1 MIAWKQSLPEYE
13 WLIHQVWYLEVPEG
27 EVIDPKPHLIPNPRA
42 HLLFTPPE
50 QGYSYD
56 TGDTKLAG
64 KGCHLLTANEHLL
77 LLEDM
82 APIKRIGITF
92 RPGGLHAIESL
103 FSDASQV
110 AAINQCEWFDWLNT
124 AFDERFQ
131 QGLWQLELELQDSPQ
146 CLLGYI
152 KRHLDALD
160 IEPCRTKPFLVSQK
174 AVSVMDAQALL
185 SPELAMDIDEIA
197 KQCAC
202 SRRTLER
209 SFKQVVG
216 LSVKHY
222 QQMARLEQMIL
233 TLYKQQEAI
242 DWASFSQQFGF
253 SDQSHLIRTLKQ
265 QLRKTP
271 SKYLKK
277 RDLTIDIYGD
287 FEL

>member
-50 QGYSYD
+50 QSYSYD

-77 LLEDM
+77 LLEDT

-92 RPGGLHAIESL
+92 RPEGLYAIESL

-110 AAINQCEWFDWLNT
+110 SAINQCEWFEWLNT

-131 QGLWQLELELQDSPQ
+131 QGLWLLELQDSPQ
-146 CLLGYI
+146 CLLNYI
-152 KRHLDALD
+152 KQHLDSLD
-160 IEPCRTKPFLVSQK
+160 IEPCCTKPFLASQK
-174 AVSVMDAQALL
+174 AVSVMDAQALR

-216 LSVKHY
+216 LSVKQY

-271 SKYLKK
+271 SRYLKK

-287 FEL
+287 FES

>member
-92 RPGGLHAIESL
+92 RPEGLYAIESL

-131 QGLWQLELELQDSPQ
+131 QGLWQLELGLQDSPQ
-146 CLLGYI
+146 CLLDYI

-216 LSVKHY
+216 LSVKQY

-287 FEL
+287 FES

>member
-77 LLEDM
+77 LLEDT

-92 RPGGLHAIESL
+92 RPEGSYAIESR
-103 FSDASQV
+103 FTEASQV

-131 QGLWQLELELQDSPQ
+131 QGLWQLELQDSPQ
-146 CLLGYI
+146 CLLDYI

-160 IEPCRTKPFLVSQK
+160 IAPCRTKPFLASQK
-174 AVSVMDAQALL
+174 AVSVMDAQALR

-209 SFKQVVG
+209 GFKQVVG
-216 LSVKHY
+216 LSVKQY
-222 QQMARLEQMIL
+222 QQMVRLEQMIL

-287 FEL
+287 FES

>member
-42 HLLFTPPE
+42 HLLFTPSE

-56 TGDTKLAG
+56 TGGTKLAG

-77 LLEDM
+77 LLEDT

-92 RPGGLHAIESL
+92 RPEGLYAIESR

-110 AAINQCEWFDWLNT
+110 AAINQCEWFDWLNA
-124 AFDERFQ
+124 AFDVRFQ
-131 QGLWQLELELQDSPQ
+131 KGLWQLELQDSPQ
-146 CLLGYI
+146 CLLNYI
-152 KRHLDALD
+152 KQHLDALD
-160 IEPCRTKPFLVSQK
+160 IAPCRSKPFLASQK
-174 AVSVMDAQALL
+174 AVSVMDAQALR

-216 LSVKHY
+216 LSVKQY
-222 QQMARLEQMIL
+222 QQMVRLEQMIL

-287 FEL
+287 FES

>member
-13 WLIHQVWYLEVPEG
+13 WLIHQIWYLEVPEG

-42 HLLFTPPE
+42 HLLFTPSE

-56 TGDTKLAG
+56 TGDTTLAG

-77 LLEDM
+77 LLEDT

-92 RPGGLHAIESL
+92 RPEGLYAIESR
-103 FSDASQV
+103 FSDAPQV

-124 AFDERFQ
+124 AFDVRFQ
-131 QGLWQLELELQDSPQ
+131 QGLWQLELQDSPQ
-146 CLLGYI
+146 CLLNYI
-152 KRHLDALD
+152 KQHLDALD
-160 IEPCRTKPFLVSQK
+160 IAPCRTKPFLASQK
-174 AVSVMDAQALL
+174 AVSVMDAQALRSL
-185 SPELAMDIDEIA
+185 ELAMDIDEVA

-216 LSVKHY
+216 LSVKQY

-287 FEL
+287 FES

>member
-77 LLEDM
+77 LLEDT
-82 APIKRIGITF
+82 ASIKRIGITF
-92 RPGGLHAIESL
+92 RPEGLYAIESR
-103 FSDASQV
+103 FRDAPQAS
-110 AAINQCEWFDWLNT
+110 AINQCEWFDWLSA

-131 QGLWQLELELQDSPQ
+131 QGLWQLELDLQDSPQ
-146 CLLGYI
+146 CLLDYI

-160 IEPCRTKPFLVSQK
+160 IEPCRTKPFLASQK
-174 AVSVMDAQALL
+174 AVSVMDAQALR

-216 LSVKHY
+216 LSVKQY

-287 FEL
+287 FES

>member
-1 MIAWKQSLPEYE
+1 MIAWKHTLPEYE

-42 HLLFTPPE
+42 HLLFTPSE
-50 QGYSYD
+50 QDYSYD

-77 LLEDM
+77 LLEDT

-92 RPGGLHAIESL
+92 RPEGLYAIESR

-110 AAINQCEWFDWLNT
+110 AAINQCEWFDWLNA

-131 QGLWQLELELQDSPQ
+131 QGLWLLELQDSPQ
-146 CLLGYI
+146 CLLNYI
-152 KRHLDALD
+152 KQHLDSLD
-160 IEPCRTKPFLVSQK
+160 IEPCCTKPFLASQK
-174 AVSVMDAQALL
+174 AVSVMDAQALR

-216 LSVKHY
+216 LSVKQY

-271 SKYLKK
+271 SRYLKK

-287 FEL
+287 FES

>member
-13 WLIHQVWYLEVPEG
+13 WLIHQIWYLEVPEG

-42 HLLFTPPE
+42 HLLFTPSE
-50 QGYSYD
+50 QSYSYD

-77 LLEDM
+77 LLEDT

-92 RPGGLHAIESL
+92 RPEGLYAIESL

-110 AAINQCEWFDWLNT
+110 SAINQGEWFDWLNA

-131 QGLWQLELELQDSPQ
+131 QGLWQLELQDSPQ
-146 CLLGYI
+146 CLLNYI
-152 KRHLDALD
+152 KQHLDALD
-160 IEPCRTKPFLVSQK
+160 IEPCRTKPFLASKK
-174 AVSVMDAQALL
+174 AVSVMDAQALR

-216 LSVKHY
+216 LSVKQY

-287 FEL
+287 FES

>member
-1 MIAWKQSLPEYE
+1 MIAWKQSLSEYE
-13 WLIHQVWYLEVPEG
+13 WLIHQVWYLEVSEG

-50 QGYSYD
+50 QDYSYD

-77 LLEDM
+77 LLEDT

-92 RPGGLHAIESL
+92 RPEGLYAIESR
-103 FSDASQV
+103 FSDAPQV

-124 AFDERFQ
+124 AFDVRFQ
-131 QGLWQLELELQDSPQ
+131 QGLWQLELQDSPQ

-160 IEPCRTKPFLVSQK
+160 IAPCRTKPFLVSQK
-174 AVSVMDAQALL
+174 AVSVMDAQALR
-185 SPELAMDIDEIA
+185 SPELAMDIDEVA

-216 LSVKHY
+216 LSVKQY

-287 FEL
+287 FES

>member
-77 LLEDM
+77 LLEDTV
-82 APIKRIGITF
+82 PIKRIGITF
-92 RPGGLHAIESL
+92 RPEGLYAIESW
-103 FSDASQV
+103 FSDAPQV
-110 AAINQCEWFDWLNT
+110 AAINQCEWFEWLNV
-124 AFDERFQ
+124 AFDVRFQ
-131 QGLWQLELELQDSPQ
+131 QGLWQLELQGSPQ
-146 CLLGYI
+146 CLLNYI
-152 KRHLDALD
+152 KQHLDTLD
-160 IEPCRTKPFLVSQK
+160 IEPCCTKPFLASQK
-174 AVSVMDAQALL
+174 AISVMDAQALR
-185 SPELAMDIDEIA
+185 SPELVMDIDEIA

-216 LSVKHY
+216 LSVKQY

-253 SDQSHLIRTLKQ
+253 SDQSHLIRTLKH

-287 FEL
+287 FES

>member
-1 MIAWKQSLPEYE
+1 MIAWKHTLPEYE

-42 HLLFTPPE
+42 HLLFTPSE
-50 QGYSYD
+50 QDYSYD

-77 LLEDM
+77 LLEDT

-92 RPGGLHAIESL
+92 RPEGLYAIESR

-110 AAINQCEWFDWLNT
+110 AAINQCEWFDWLNA

-131 QGLWQLELELQDSPQ
+131 QGLWLLELQDSPQ
-146 CLLGYI
+146 CLLNYI
-152 KRHLDALD
+152 KQHLDSLD
-160 IEPCRTKPFLVSQK
+160 IEPCCTKPFLASPK
-174 AVSVMDAQALL
+174 AVSVMDAQALR

-216 LSVKHY
+216 LSVKQY

-271 SKYLKK
+271 SRYLKK

-287 FEL
+287 FES

>member
-1 MIAWKQSLPEYE
+1 MIAWKQSLSEYE
-13 WLIHQVWYLEVPEG
+13 WLIHQVWHLEVPEG

-42 HLLFTPPE
+42 HLLFTPSE
-50 QGYSYD
+50 QSYSYD

-77 LLEDM
+77 LLEDT

-92 RPGGLHAIESL
+92 RPEGLYAIESR

-110 AAINQCEWFDWLNT
+110 SAINQCEWFDWLSA

-131 QGLWQLELELQDSPQ
+131 QGLWQLELQDSPQ
-146 CLLGYI
+146 CLLNYI
-152 KRHLDALD
+152 KQHLDALD
-160 IEPCRTKPFLVSQK
+160 IEPCRTKPFLASQK
-174 AVSVMDAQALL
+174 AVSVMDAQALR

-216 LSVKHY
+216 LSVKQY

-253 SDQSHLIRTLKQ
+253 SDQSHLIRTL
-265 QLRKTP
+265 
-271 SKYLKK
+271 
-277 RDLTIDIYGD
+277 
-287 FEL
+287 

>member
-13 WLIHQVWYLEVPEG
+13 WLIHQIWYLEVPEG

-42 HLLFTPPE
+42 HLLFTPSE
-50 QGYSYD
+50 QSYSYD

-64 KGCHLLTANEHLL
+64 KGCHLLTANENLL
-77 LLEDM
+77 LLEDT

-92 RPGGLHAIESL
+92 RPEGLYAIESR

-110 AAINQCEWFDWLNT
+110 SAINQCEWFDWLNT
-124 AFDERFQ
+124 AFDVRFQ
-131 QGLWQLELELQDSPQ
+131 QGLWQLELQDSPQ
-146 CLLGYI
+146 CLLNYI
-152 KRHLDALD
+152 KQHLDALD
-160 IEPCRTKPFLVSQK
+160 IAPCRTKPFLASQK
-174 AVSVMDAQALL
+174 AVSVIDAQALRSL
-185 SPELAMDIDEIA
+185 ELAMDIDEVA

-216 LSVKHY
+216 LSVKQY

-287 FEL
+287 FES

>member
-13 WLIHQVWYLEVPEG
+13 WLIHQIWYLEVPEG

-77 LLEDM
+77 LLEDT

-92 RPGGLHAIESL
+92 RPEGLYAIESR
-103 FSDASQV
+103 FSDVSQV
-110 AAINQCEWFDWLNT
+110 AAINQCEWFDWLNA

-131 QGLWQLELELQDSPQ
+131 QGLWQLELQDSPQ
-146 CLLGYI
+146 CLLEYI

-160 IEPCRTKPFLVSQK
+160 IEPCRTKPFLASKK
-174 AVSVMDAQALL
+174 AVSVMDAQALR

-216 LSVKHY
+216 LSVKQY
-222 QQMARLEQMIL
+222 QQWRV
-233 TLYKQQEAI
+233 
-242 DWASFSQQFGF
+242 WS
-253 SDQSHLIRTLKQ
+253 R
-265 QLRKTP
+265 
-271 SKYLKK
+271 
-277 RDLTIDIYGD
+277 
-287 FEL
+287 

>member
-56 TGDTKLAG
+56 TGHTKLAG
-64 KGCHLLTANEHLL
+64 KGCHLLMANEHLL
-77 LLEDM
+77 LLEDT

-92 RPGGLHAIESL
+92 RPEGFYAIESR

-110 AAINQCEWFDWLNT
+110 SAINQCEWFDWLNA

-131 QGLWQLELELQDSPQ
+131 QGLWQLELQGSSQ
-146 CLLGYI
+146 CLLNYI
-152 KRHLDALD
+152 KQHLDALD
-160 IEPCRTKPFLVSQK
+160 IEPCRTKPFLASQK
-174 AVSVMDAQALL
+174 AVSVMDAQALR

-216 LSVKHY
+216 LSVKQY

-233 TLYKQQEAI
+233 TLYK
-242 DWASFSQQFGF
+242 
-253 SDQSHLIRTLKQ
+253 
-265 QLRKTP
+265 
-271 SKYLKK
+271 
-277 RDLTIDIYGD
+277 
-287 FEL
+287 

>member
-56 TGDTKLAG
+56 TGDIKLAG

-77 LLEDM
+77 LLEDR

-92 RPGGLHAIESL
+92 RPEGLYAIESR

-131 QGLWQLELELQDSPQ
+131 QGLWQLELQDSPQ
-146 CLLGYI
+146 CLLDYI

-160 IEPCRTKPFLVSQK
+160 IEPCRIKPFLASQK
-174 AVSVMDAQALL
+174 AVSVMDAQALR

-216 LSVKHY
+216 LSVKQY

-253 SDQSHLIRTLKQ
+253 SDQSHLIRTLKH

-287 FEL
+287 FES

>member
-1 MIAWKQSLPEYE
+1 MIAWKQSLLEYE
-13 WLIHQVWYLEVPEG
+13 WLIHQVWYLEVPES
-27 EVIDPKPHLIPNPRA
+27 EVSDPKPHLIPNPRA

-77 LLEDM
+77 LLEDT

-92 RPGGLHAIESL
+92 RPEGLYAIESR
-103 FSDASQV
+103 FSDASRV
-110 AAINQCEWFDWLNT
+110 SAINQCEWFEWLNT

-131 QGLWQLELELQDSPQ
+131 QGLWQLELQDSPQ
-146 CLLGYI
+146 CLLNYI
-152 KRHLDALD
+152 KQHLAALD
-160 IEPCRTKPFLVSQK
+160 IEPCRSKPFLASQK
-174 AVSVMDAQALL
+174 AVSVMDAQALR
-185 SPELAMDIDEIA
+185 SPELVMDIDEIA

-216 LSVKHY
+216 LSVKQY

-242 DWASFSQQFGF
+242 DWATFSQQFGF

-287 FEL
+287 FES

>member
-13 WLIHQVWYLEVPEG
+13 WLIHQIWYLEVPEG

-42 HLLFTPPE
+42 HLLFTPSE
-50 QGYSYD
+50 QDYSYD
-56 TGDTKLAG
+56 TGDTKFAG

-77 LLEDM
+77 LLEDT

-92 RPGGLHAIESL
+92 RPEGLYAIESR

-110 AAINQCEWFDWLNT
+110 AAINQCEWFDWLNA

-131 QGLWQLELELQDSPQ
+131 QGLWLLELQDSPQ
-146 CLLGYI
+146 CLLNYI
-152 KRHLDALD
+152 KQHLDSLD
-160 IEPCRTKPFLVSQK
+160 IEPCCTKPFLASQK
-174 AVSVMDAQALL
+174 AVSVMDAQALR

-216 LSVKHY
+216 LSVKQY

-287 FEL
+287 FES

>member
-77 LLEDM
+77 LLEDT

-92 RPGGLHAIESL
+92 RPEGLYAIESR

-110 AAINQCEWFDWLNT
+110 AAINQCEWFDWLSA

-131 QGLWQLELELQDSPQ
+131 LGLWQLELQDSPQ
-146 CLLGYI
+146 CLLNYI
-152 KRHLDALD
+152 KQHLDALD
-160 IEPCRTKPFLVSQK
+160 IEPCRIKPFLASKK

-216 LSVKHY
+216 LSVKQY

-287 FEL
+287 FES

>member
-1 MIAWKQSLPEYE
+1 MIAWKQSLPEYN
-13 WLIHQVWYLEVPEG
+13 WLIHQIWYLEVPEG

-56 TGDTKLAG
+56 TRDIKLAG

-77 LLEDM
+77 LLEDR

-92 RPGGLHAIESL
+92 RPEGLYAIESL

-110 AAINQCEWFDWLNT
+110 TAINQCEWFDWLNT

-131 QGLWQLELELQDSPQ
+131 QGLWQLELQDSPQ
-146 CLLGYI
+146 CLLDYI

-160 IEPCRTKPFLVSQK
+160 IEPCRIKPFLASQK
-174 AVSVMDAQALL
+174 AVSVMDAQALR

-216 LSVKHY
+216 LSVKQY

-253 SDQSHLIRTLKQ
+253 SDQSHLIRSLKQ

-287 FEL
+287 FES

>member
-13 WLIHQVWYLEVPEG
+13 WLIHQIWYLEVPEG

-56 TGDTKLAG
+56 TRDIKLAG

-77 LLEDM
+77 LLEDR

-92 RPGGLHAIESL
+92 RPEGLYAIESL

-110 AAINQCEWFDWLNT
+110 TAINQCEWFDWLNT

-131 QGLWQLELELQDSPQ
+131 QGLWQLELQDSPQ
-146 CLLGYI
+146 CLLDYI

-160 IEPCRTKPFLVSQK
+160 IAPCRTKPFLASQK
-174 AVSVMDAQALL
+174 AVSVMDAQALR

-209 SFKQVVG
+209 GFKQVVG
-216 LSVKHY
+216 LSVKQY
-222 QQMARLEQMIL
+222 QQMVRLEQMIL

-287 FEL
+287 FES

>member
-13 WLIHQVWYLEVPEG
+13 WLIHQIWYLEVPEG

-56 TGDTKLAG
+56 TRDTKLAG

-77 LLEDM
+77 LLEDR

-92 RPGGLHAIESL
+92 RPEGLYAIESL

-124 AFDERFQ
+124 AFDVRFQ
-131 QGLWQLELELQDSPQ
+131 QGLWQLELQDSPQ
-146 CLLGYI
+146 CLLNYI
-152 KRHLDALD
+152 KQHLAALD
-160 IEPCRTKPFLVSQK
+160 IEPCRIKPFLASQK
-174 AVSVMDAQALL
+174 AVSVMDAQALR

-216 LSVKHY
+216 LSVKQY

-287 FEL
+287 FES

>member
-77 LLEDM
+77 LLEDV

-92 RPGGLHAIESL
+92 RPEGLYAIESL

-110 AAINQCEWFDWLNT
+110 SAINQCEWFEWLNV

-131 QGLWQLELELQDSPQ
+131 LGLWQLELQDSPQ
-146 CLLGYI
+146 CLLDYI
-152 KRHLDALD
+152 KGHLDALD
-160 IEPCRTKPFLVSQK
+160 IEPCRTKP
-174 AVSVMDAQALL
+174 
-185 SPELAMDIDEIA
+185 
-197 KQCAC
+197 
-202 SRRTLER
+202 LER

-216 LSVKHY
+216 LSVKQY
-222 QQMARLEQMIL
+222 QQMVRLEQMIL

-287 FEL
+287 FES

>member
-1 MIAWKQSLPEYE
+1 MIAWKHTLPEYE

-27 EVIDPKPHLIPNPRA
+27 EVIAPKPHLIPNPRA

-64 KGCHLLTANEHLL
+64 KGCHLLMANEHLL
-77 LLEDM
+77 LLED
-82 APIKRIGITF
+82 APPIKRIGITF
-92 RPGGLHAIESL
+92 RPEGLYAIESR
-103 FSDASQV
+103 FSDASRV
-110 AAINQCEWFDWLNT
+110 SAINQCEWFDWLNT
-124 AFDERFQ
+124 AFDGRFQ
-131 QGLWQLELELQDSPQ
+131 QGLWLLELQDSPQ
-146 CLLGYI
+146 CLLNYI
-152 KRHLDALD
+152 KQHLAALD
-160 IEPCRTKPFLVSQK
+160 IEPCRTKPFLASQK
-174 AVSVMDAQALL
+174 AVSVMDAQALR

-216 LSVKHY
+216 LSVKQY

-287 FEL
+287 FES

>member
-1 MIAWKQSLPEYE
+1 MIAWKQSLSEYE
-13 WLIHQVWYLEVPEG
+13 WLIHQIWYLEVPEG
-27 EVIDPKPHLIPNPRA
+27 EVIDPKLHLIPNPRA
-42 HLLFTPPE
+42 HLLFTPSE

-56 TGDTKLAG
+56 TGDTTLAG

-77 LLEDM
+77 LLEDT

-92 RPGGLHAIESL
+92 RPEGLYAIESR
-103 FSDASQV
+103 FSDAPQV

-124 AFDERFQ
+124 AFDVRFQ
-131 QGLWQLELELQDSPQ
+131 QGLWQLELQDSPQ
-146 CLLGYI
+146 CLLNYI
-152 KRHLDALD
+152 KQHLDALD
-160 IEPCRTKPFLVSQK
+160 IAPCRTKPFLASQK
-174 AVSVMDAQALL
+174 AVSVMDAQALRSL
-185 SPELAMDIDEIA
+185 ELAMDIDEVA

-216 LSVKHY
+216 LSVKQY

-287 FEL
+287 FES

>member
-77 LLEDM
+77 LLEDT

-92 RPGGLHAIESL
+92 RPEGLYAIESR
-103 FSDASQV
+103 FRDAPQV
-110 AAINQCEWFDWLNT
+110 SAINQCEWFDWLNT

-131 QGLWQLELELQDSPQ
+131 QGLWQLELQDSPQ
-146 CLLGYI
+146 CLLNYI
-152 KRHLDALD
+152 KQHLAALD
-160 IEPCRTKPFLVSQK
+160 IEPCRSKPFLASQK
-174 AVSVMDAQALL
+174 AVAVMDAQALR

-216 LSVKHY
+216 LSVKQY

-271 SKYLKK
+271 SKHLKK

-287 FEL
+287 FES

>member
-77 LLEDM
+77 LLEDT

-92 RPGGLHAIESL
+92 RPEGLYAIESR
-103 FSDASQV
+103 FRDAPQV
-110 AAINQCEWFDWLNT
+110 SAINQCEWFDWLSA

-131 QGLWQLELELQDSPQ
+131 LGLWQLELQDSPQ
-146 CLLGYI
+146 CLLNYI
-152 KRHLDALD
+152 KQHLDALD
-160 IEPCRTKPFLVSQK
+160 IEPCRTTPLLASQK
-174 AVSVMDAQALL
+174 AVSVMDAQALR

-216 LSVKHY
+216 LSVKQY

-287 FEL
+287 FES

>member
-42 HLLFTPPE
+42 HLLFTPAE

-77 LLEDM
+77 LLEDT

-92 RPGGLHAIESL
+92 RPEGLYAIESR
-103 FSDASQV
+103 FSDVSQV
-110 AAINQCEWFDWLNT
+110 STINQCEWFDWLNA

-131 QGLWQLELELQDSPQ
+131 QGLWQLELQDSPH
-146 CLLGYI
+146 CLLNYI
-152 KRHLDALD
+152 KQHLAALD
-160 IEPCRTKPFLVSQK
+160 IEPCRSKPFLASQK
-174 AVSVMDAQALL
+174 AVSVMDAQALR
-185 SPELAMDIDEIA
+185 SPELAKDIDEIA

-216 LSVKHY
+216 LSVKQY

-271 SKYLKK
+271 NKYLKK

-287 FEL
+287 FES